1 MQNSNVMCT
10 TKHWLSQLKS
20 KGNTDLAIKLITIDI
35 DDTLVNT
42 AKQVTP
48 RVKAALQEATAQG
61 VKVVLTTGRPLPGV
75 QEYLDELGLNHQDD
89 QYAITYNGGVVQTTN
104 GEELGGKELAY
115 SDYLRLREVADELG
129 AYLQVETID
138 AAYTSAKE
146 INYWA
151 SRENFLI
158 KMPLIIK
165 PVDEMDPN
173 DHYVKFMFIGDE
185 ADIDSWRDALPAD
198 VKEAYYIVKST
209 PQHLEFM
216 HKDATKGSGLL
227 TLAAKLGIDRSETM
241 ALGDQQN
248 DVTMIE
254 AAGLGVAMGN
264 AVPEVKA
271 VADVETTTQNADGVG
286 VAVEKWVLGRD
297 VPELA

>member
-1 MQNSNVMCT
+1 M
-10 TKHWLSQLKS
+10 
-20 KGNTDLAIKLITIDI
+20 AIKLITIDI

-48 RVKAALQEATAQG
+48 RVKDALQEATAQG

>member
-1 MQNSNVMCT
+1 M
-10 TKHWLSQLKS
+10 
-20 KGNTDLAIKLITIDI
+20 AIKLITIDI

-42 AKQVTP
+42 AKEVTP

-198 VKEAYYIVKST
+198 VKEAYYIVKSM

-227 TLAAKLGIDRSETM
+227 TLAAKLGIDQSETM

>member
-1 MQNSNVMCT
+1 M
-10 TKHWLSQLKS
+10 
-20 KGNTDLAIKLITIDI
+20 AIKLITIDI

-271 VADVETTTQNADGVG
+271 VADVETMTQNADGVG

>member
-1 MQNSNVMCT
+1 M
-10 TKHWLSQLKS
+10 
-20 KGNTDLAIKLITIDI
+20 AIKLITIDI

-115 SDYLRLREVADELG
+115 SDYLRLREIADELG

-158 KMPLIIK
+158 KMPLFIK

-185 ADIDSWRDALPAD
+185 ADIDAWRDALPND

-227 TLAAKLGIDRSETM
+227 TLADKLGIDQSETM

-248 DVTMIE
+248 DITMIE

-271 VADVETTTQNADGVG
+271 VADVETTTQNTDGVG

>member
-1 MQNSNVMCT
+1 M
-10 TKHWLSQLKS
+10 
-20 KGNTDLAIKLITIDI
+20 AIKLITIDI

-227 TLAAKLGIDRSETM
+227 TLVAKLGIDRSEMM

-271 VADVETTTQNADGVG
+271 VADVETTTQNTDGVG

>member
-1 MQNSNVMCT
+1 M
-10 TKHWLSQLKS
+10 
-20 KGNTDLAIKLITIDI
+20 AIKLITIDI

-254 AAGLGVAMGN
+254 ATGLGVAMGN

>member
-1 MQNSNVMCT
+1 M
-10 TKHWLSQLKS
+10 
-20 KGNTDLAIKLITIDI
+20 AIKLITIDI

-209 PQHLEFM
+209 PQHVEFM

-227 TLAAKLGIDRSETM
+227 TLVAKLGIDRSETM

>member
-1 MQNSNVMCT
+1 M
-10 TKHWLSQLKS
+10 
-20 KGNTDLAIKLITIDI
+20 AIKLITIDI

-75 QEYLDELGLNHQDD
+75 QEYLNELGLNHQDD

-227 TLAAKLGIDRSETM
+227 TLVAKLGIDRSETM

-271 VADVETTTQNADGVG
+271 VADVETTTQNTDGVG

>member
-1 MQNSNVMCT
+1 M
-10 TKHWLSQLKS
+10 
-20 KGNTDLAIKLITIDI
+20 AIKLITIDI

-227 TLAAKLGIDRSETM
+227 TLVAKLGIDRSETM

>member
-1 MQNSNVMCT
+1 M
-10 TKHWLSQLKS
+10 
-20 KGNTDLAIKLITIDI
+20 AIKLITIDI

-61 VKVVLTTGRPLPGV
+61 IKVVLTTGRPLPGV

>member
-1 MQNSNVMCT
+1 M
-10 TKHWLSQLKS
+10 
-20 KGNTDLAIKLITIDI
+20 AIKLITIDI

-158 KMPLIIK
+158 KMPLFIK
-165 PVDEMDPN
+165 PVDEMYPN

-185 ADIDSWRDALPAD
+185 ADIDAWRDALPND

-227 TLAAKLGIDRSETM
+227 TLADKLGIDQSETM

-248 DVTMIE
+248 DITMIE

-271 VADVETTTQNADGVG
+271 VADVETTTQNTDGVG

>member
-1 MQNSNVMCT
+1 M
-10 TKHWLSQLKS
+10 
-20 KGNTDLAIKLITIDI
+20 AIKLITIDI

-286 VAVEKWVLGRD
+286 VAVEKWLLGRD

>member
-1 MQNSNVMCT
+1 M
-10 TKHWLSQLKS
+10 
-20 KGNTDLAIKLITIDI
+20 AIKLITIDI

-286 VAVEKWVLGRD
+286 VAVEKWVLGRY

>member
-1 MQNSNVMCT
+1 M
-10 TKHWLSQLKS
+10 
-20 KGNTDLAIKLITIDI
+20 AIKLITIDI

-48 RVKAALQEATAQG
+48 RVKTALQEATAQG

>member
-1 MQNSNVMCT
+1 M
-10 TKHWLSQLKS
+10 
-20 KGNTDLAIKLITIDI
+20 AIKLITIDI

-129 AYLQVETID
+129 AYLQVETI
-138 AAYTSAKE
+138 
-146 INYWA
+146 
-151 SRENFLI
+151 
-158 KMPLIIK
+158 
-165 PVDEMDPN
+165 DPN

>member
-1 MQNSNVMCT
+1 M
-10 TKHWLSQLKS
+10 
-20 KGNTDLAIKLITIDI
+20 AIKLITIDI

-165 PVDEMDPN
+165 PVDEMDPH

-227 TLAAKLGIDRSETM
+227 TLVAKLGIDRSETM

-271 VADVETTTQNADGVG
+271 VADVETTTQNTDGVG

-297 VPELA
+297 VPELD

>member
-1 MQNSNVMCT
+1 M
-10 TKHWLSQLKS
+10 
-20 KGNTDLAIKLITIDI
+20 AIKLITIDI

-138 AAYTSAKE
+138 AAYTPAKE

>member
-1 MQNSNVMCT
+1 MCT
-10 TKHWLSQLKS
+10 TKHWLSQLES
-20 KGNTDLAIKLITIDI
+20 KGNTDMAIKLITIDI

>member
-1 MQNSNVMCT
+1 M
-10 TKHWLSQLKS
+10 
-20 KGNTDLAIKLITIDI
+20 AIKLITIDI

-254 AAGLGVAMGN
+254 VAGLGVAMGN
-264 AVPEVKA
+264 AVPEVKV

>member
-1 MQNSNVMCT
+1 M
-10 TKHWLSQLKS
+10 
-20 KGNTDLAIKLITIDI
+20 AIKLITIDI

-165 PVDEMDPN
+165 TVDEMDPN

>member
-1 MQNSNVMCT
+1 M
-10 TKHWLSQLKS
+10 
-20 KGNTDLAIKLITIDI
+20 AIKLITIDI

-241 ALGDQQN
+241 SLGDQQN

>member
-1 MQNSNVMCT
+1 M
-10 TKHWLSQLKS
+10 
-20 KGNTDLAIKLITIDI
+20 AIKLITIDI

-115 SDYLRLREVADELG
+115 SDYLRLRDVADELG

-158 KMPLIIK
+158 KMPLFIK

-185 ADIDSWRDALPAD
+185 ADIDAWRDALPND

-227 TLAAKLGIDRSETM
+227 TLADKLGIDQSETM

-248 DVTMIE
+248 DITMIE

-271 VADVETTTQNADGVG
+271 VADVETTTQNTDGVG

>member
-1 MQNSNVMCT
+1 M
-10 TKHWLSQLKS
+10 
-20 KGNTDLAIKLITIDI
+20 AIKLITIDI

-138 AAYTSAKE
+138 ATYTSAKE

>member
-1 MQNSNVMCT
+1 M
-10 TKHWLSQLKS
+10 
-20 KGNTDLAIKLITIDI
+20 AIKLITIDI

-286 VAVEKWVLGRD
+286 VAVEKWVFGRD

>member
-1 MQNSNVMCT
+1 M
-10 TKHWLSQLKS
+10 
-20 KGNTDLAIKLITIDI
+20 AIKLITIDI

-129 AYLQVETID
+129 AYLQVETIP

-227 TLAAKLGIDRSETM
+227 TLAAKLGIDRSERM

>member
-1 MQNSNVMCT
+1 M
-10 TKHWLSQLKS
+10 
-20 KGNTDLAIKLITIDI
+20 AIKLITIDI

-75 QEYLDELGLNHQDD
+75 KEYLDELGLNHQDD

-146 INYWA
+146 IHYWA

>member
-1 MQNSNVMCT
+1 M
-10 TKHWLSQLKS
+10 
-20 KGNTDLAIKLITIDI
+20 AIKLITIDI

-158 KMPLIIK
+158 KMPLFIK
-165 PVDEMDPN
+165 PIDEMDPN

-185 ADIDSWRDALPAD
+185 ADIDAWRDALPND

-227 TLAAKLGIDRSETM
+227 TLADKLGIDQSETM

-248 DVTMIE
+248 DITMIE

-271 VADVETTTQNADGVG
+271 VADVETTTQNTDGVG

>member
-1 MQNSNVMCT
+1 M
-10 TKHWLSQLKS
+10 
-20 KGNTDLAIKLITIDI
+20 AIKLITIDI

-254 AAGLGVAMGN
+254 VAGLGVAMGN

-286 VAVEKWVLGRD
+286 VAVEKWVLGRY

>member
-1 MQNSNVMCT
+1 M
-10 TKHWLSQLKS
+10 
-20 KGNTDLAIKLITIDI
+20 AIKLITIDI

-254 AAGLGVAMGN
+254 SAGLGVAMGN

>member
-1 MQNSNVMCT
+1 M
-10 TKHWLSQLKS
+10 
-20 KGNTDLAIKLITIDI
+20 AIKLITIDI

-286 VAVEKWVLGRD
+286 VAVEKWVLGRG

>member
-1 MQNSNVMCT
+1 M
-10 TKHWLSQLKS
+10 
-20 KGNTDLAIKLITIDI
+20 AIKLITIDI

-48 RVKAALQEATAQG
+48 RVKAALQEATAQS

-185 ADIDSWRDALPAD
+185 ADIDSWRDALPTD

-264 AVPEVKA
+264 AAPEVKA

>member
-1 MQNSNVMCT
+1 M
-10 TKHWLSQLKS
+10 
-20 KGNTDLAIKLITIDI
+20 AIKLITIDI

-48 RVKAALQEATAQG
+48 RVKAALQEATAQD

-271 VADVETTTQNADGVG
+271 VADVETTTQSADGVG

>member
-1 MQNSNVMCT
+1 M
-10 TKHWLSQLKS
+10 
-20 KGNTDLAIKLITIDI
+20 AIKLITIDI

-173 DHYVKFMFIGDE
+173 DHYVKLMFIGDE

>member
-1 MQNSNVMCT
+1 M
-10 TKHWLSQLKS
+10 
-20 KGNTDLAIKLITIDI
+20 GIKLITIDI

-185 ADIDSWRDALPAD
+185 SDIDSWRDALPAD
-198 VKEAYYIVKST
+198 VKDAYYIVKST

-227 TLAAKLGIDRSETM
+227 TLAAKLGIDQSETM

-248 DVTMIE
+248 DITMIE

-271 VADVETTTQNADGVG
+271 VADVETTTQNTDGVG

>member
-1 MQNSNVMCT
+1 M
-10 TKHWLSQLKS
+10 
-20 KGNTDLAIKLITIDI
+20 AIKLITIDI

-104 GEELGGKELAY
+104 GEEIGGKELAY

-158 KMPLIIK
+158 KMPLFIK

-185 ADIDSWRDALPAD
+185 ADIDAWRDALPND

-227 TLAAKLGIDRSETM
+227 TLADKLGIDQSETM

-248 DVTMIE
+248 DITMIE

-271 VADVETTTQNADGVG
+271 VADVETTTQNTDGVG

>member
-1 MQNSNVMCT
+1 M
-10 TKHWLSQLKS
+10 
-20 KGNTDLAIKLITIDI
+20 AIKLITIDI

-248 DVTMIE
+248 VTMIE

>member
-1 MQNSNVMCT
+1 M
-10 TKHWLSQLKS
+10 
-20 KGNTDLAIKLITIDI
+20 AIKLITIDI

-173 DHYVKFMFIGDE
+173 DHYVKLMFIGDE

-254 AAGLGVAMGN
+254 VAGLGVAMGN

-286 VAVEKWVLGRD
+286 VAVEKWVLGRY

>member
-1 MQNSNVMCT
+1 M
-10 TKHWLSQLKS
+10 
-20 KGNTDLAIKLITIDI
+20 AIKLITIDI

-115 SDYLRLREVADELG
+115 SDYLCLREVADELG

-158 KMPLIIK
+158 KMPLFIK

-185 ADIDSWRDALPAD
+185 ADIDAWRDALPND

-227 TLAAKLGIDRSETM
+227 TLADKLGIDQSETM

-248 DVTMIE
+248 DITMIE

-271 VADVETTTQNADGVG
+271 VADVETTTQNTDGVG

>member
-1 MQNSNVMCT
+1 M
-10 TKHWLSQLKS
+10 
-20 KGNTDLAIKLITIDI
+20 AIKLITIDI

-138 AAYTSAKE
+138 AAYTSAKK

-158 KMPLIIK
+158 KMPLFIK

-185 ADIDSWRDALPAD
+185 ADIDAWRDALPND

-227 TLAAKLGIDRSETM
+227 TLADKLGIDQSETM

-248 DVTMIE
+248 DITMIE

-271 VADVETTTQNADGVG
+271 VADVETTTQNTDGVG